1 MSAGARRCVVAFFMG
16 VGGLAPQFASA
27 DLTAARQQALRNLL
41 IQDCGSCHGSTLKGG
56 LGPALTPA
64 ALAGKPAVVLQTVI
78 LQGRPGTPMP
88 PWAPFMTEP
97 EAAWLVEQLQTGVPN
112 GQCNK

>member
-1 MSAGARRCVVAFFMG
+1 MSAGARWCVIGFCMG
-16 VGGLAPQFASA
+16 VAGLAPQFASA
-27 DLTAARQQALRNLL
+27 DPATARQQALLNLL

-64 ALAGKPAVVLQTVI
+64 ALAGKPAVVLQAVI

-88 PWAPFMTEP
+88 PWAPFMTES
-97 EAAWLVEQLQTGVPN
+97 EAAWLVEQLRAGVPN
-112 GQCNK
+112 GQR